1 LVQFRPLTGRSTVDS
16 LIGPPLDGGN
26 PRRNE
31 DTVQHPQG
39 TNRGTT
45 LRRFAGVA
53 GTLLACAVLMP
64 VAGAYAQPGDTTV
77 LEDNFESGTFAN
89 WTRTVSG
96 NGLAEV
102 QAGIG
107 TNGSK
112 GARLTVP
119 DYSTNSMA
127 YIKHT
132 LATPSYGL
140 SASGKF
146 KVNSGGCSDEAGY
159 SAGSVPFLRF
169 FDADG
174 RRIAGL
180 VRINGSCSKT
190 AKLYVQHSGN
200 YYRTGKNVSFG
211 AVNTFELRIA
221 VGAPSKSL
229 VQVFMNGSKVYE
241 STIADNGLK
250 PVASVNIH
258 NEHPDQVGDLIADD
272 IKIASFQV
280 TAPTNPCDAAFPLPT
295 STDPGTTILS
305 DNFEAFDFARWTNV
319 TRDGDATATIQT
331 ANVHSGRCA
340 AQLNVTKN
348 TSSKANLSK
357 TTPAGTGSIWA
368 DGWFDFLA
376 EGTTTNSNVPMF
388 RVFSGTS
395 RIADIYRANGTGQ
408 MYLRLTSTSGT
419 TTYHSLGRIA
429 ALNRWYH
436 VKLHVDASGSAS
448 TVRILID
455 GTQVFSTTTA
465 ALGTSA
471 ISSVMVGSEH
481 FAQEGVF
488 AADDV
493 VINASA

>member
-1 LVQFRPLTGRSTVDS
+1 MRTEVPHHRGSDSRHGWTGPRPA
-16 LIGPPLDGGN
+16 
-26 PRRNE
+26 RR
-31 DTVQHPQG
+31 HA
-39 TNRGTT
+39 RG
-45 LRRFAGVA
+45 LAAAFV
-53 GTLLACAVLMP
+53 ACAALIP
-64 VAGAYAQPGDTTV
+64 VAAAHAQPGDTTV
-77 LEDNFESGTFAN
+77 LDDNFESGALAPN
-89 WTRTVSG
+89 WTATTSG
-96 NGLAEV
+96 NGLAAV
-102 QAGIG
+102 QSAIG

-127 YIKHT
+127 FVKHT
-132 LATPSYGL
+132 LAVPSNGV
-140 SASGKF
+140 SASGRF

-169 FDADG
+169 FDAGG

-211 AVNTFELRIA
+211 VVTSFELRIA
-221 VGAPSKSL
+221 VSTPSQSL

-250 PVASVNIH
+250 PVASVNLH
-258 NEHPDQVGDLIADD
+258 NEHPDQVGDLVADD
-272 IKIASFQV
+272 IKIATFGV
-280 TAPTNPCDAAFPLPT
+280 AGPTNPCDAAFPQPV

-305 DNFEAFDFARWTNV
+305 DNFELFDFSRWSTV

-348 TSSKANLSK
+348 TASKGNLGK
-357 TTPAGTGSIWA
+357 TTPASTGSIWA
-368 DGWFDFLA
+368 DGWFDVLTA
-376 EGTTTNSNVPMF
+376 GSTSSSNVPLF
-388 RVFSGTS
+388 RVFSGTA

-408 MYLRLTSTSGT
+408 LYLRLTSTSGT

-429 ALNRWYH
+429 ALNRWYR

-448 TVRILID
+448 TVRVLVD
-455 GTQVFSTTTA
+455 GTQVYATTAA

-481 FAQEGVF
+481 FAQEGVL
-488 AADDV
+488 AADDI
-493 VINASA
+493 VINAAA